1 MVEVDVSQGSEEWFE
16 LRQCVVIT
24 ASRFGEA
31 LGCGKGKPFHFLS
44 SLLSETDDRDPQ
56 SQVHLLRYTLR
67 RVVID
72 HIA

>member
-1 MVEVDVSQGSEEWFE
+1 MVEVRVSQGSEEWLE

-44 SLLSETDDRDPQ
+44 SLLSEDESDQDRPN
-56 SQVHLLRYTLR
+56 QVHLK
-67 RVVID
+67 I
-72 HIA
+72 